1 MYMTTRNIR
10 FFLYL
15 STGIISFYVLLC
27 MQRTR
32 LKEILAHMKAK
43 EWTILTGARQVGKTT
58 LLKDVMM
65 HLEEK
70 QESVF
75 YLTLEDAGILKSIS
89 EDPENL
95 FRYTLA
101 PQKDQK
107 RVYVLIDEIQY
118 LPDPTHFLKLLFDKY
133 APVLKIVATG
143 SSAFYIDQKFKDS
156 LAGRKRLFHIY
167 PLCFEEF
174 LLFKGENKL
183 RKELQHVRTQ
193 THYISAEQ
201 KRLNI
206 LLEEYIT
213 YGGYPAVVLQNDPE
227 EKKAML
233 QELLFSFVRKDM
245 LESGVE
251 EEDKFYQLMRLL
263 AAQCGNLINR
273 SEISNTLRIN
283 ERTLERYLNILR
295 KCFHIQLVRPWHEN
309 LRKEITKMPKVY
321 FNDTGLCNALLRN
334 FLPPEQRQDKG
345 MLLEHFVFHALREKY
360 DPDFDIHFWRT
371 TAQHEVDFL
380 IETGQNQGFALEV
393 KWQEKEFKRSKY
405 RQYEEKY
412 GAKFPLKPACL
423 EFIDAA
429 HWVLK
434 I

>member
-1 MYMTTRNIR
+1 MYLN
-10 FFLYL
+10 
-15 STGIISFYVLLC
+15 TGIIRFYVLLC

-58 LLKDVMM
+58 LLKHVMI

-75 YLTLEDAGILKSIS
+75 YLTLEDASILKSIS

-95 FRYTLA
+95 FRYTLL
-101 PQKDQK
+101 PQNDQK

-118 LPDPTHFLKLLFDKY
+118 LPNPTHFLKLLFDKY
-133 APVLKIVATG
+133 APALKIVATG

-167 PLCFEEF
+167 PLCFDEF
-174 LLFKGENKL
+174 LLFKGESKL
-183 RKELQHVRTQ
+183 RKELHYVRTQ
-193 THYISAEQ
+193 LHYISAEQ

-213 YGGYPAVVLQNDPE
+213 YGGYPAVVLQNNVE

-245 LESGVE
+245 LENGVE

-295 KCFHIQLVRPWHEN
+295 KCFHIHLLRPWHEN

-321 FNDTGLCNALLRN
+321 FNDSGLCNALLRN

-360 DPDFDIHFWRT
+360 DPEFDIHFWRT
-371 TAQHEVDFL
+371 TSQHEVDFV
-380 IETGQNQGFALEV
+380 IETEQKQGFALEV
-393 KWQEKEFKRSKY
+393 KWQEKEFKPNKY
-405 RQYEEKY
+405 RLYTESY
-412 GAKFPLKPACL
+412 GQQFPLKPACM
-423 EFIDAA
+423 ECIDIA

-434 I
+434 IL